1 MTYPDRWLAMGLNG
15 AFVTLS
21 RAQEPTRE
29 DLMTAAQQL
38 DQQGLV
44 GWLVQMHGDYYRSN
58 GRVQLTM
65 HRLLSKRDGL
75 FDMAEDAFHK
85 RRKDLFK
92 RLAAAKVA
100 SPKIVVPHAK
110 KSEDG

>member
-1 MTYPDRWLAMGLNG
+1 MEHPDRWVVMGLNG

-21 RAQEPTRE
+21 RSVPPLKHDCMQ
-29 DLMTAAQQL
+29 AAMGL
-38 DQQGLV
+38 DNAGLV

-65 HRLLSKRDGL
+65 HRLLSAKDGL

-85 RRKDLFK
+85 RRKELFK
-92 RLAAAKVA
+92 QLKAAEVA
-100 SPKIVVPHAK
+100 SPKIVVPYPK
-110 KSEDG
+110 KK